1 MTVAVSKLRP
11 TRFVDTTQ
19 PHAAAALRA
28 AVWRRPRASQ
38 HRPADLAR
46 RRWATAWLR
55 LVASPRGAA
64 MAVTTAILV
73 LIAAGCS
80 SKRVLVPPRM
90 DLVEYYR
97 LGLVTFTIENAK
109 GDQLNRLAT
118 ERFMTDV
125 LGGQPG
131 IEILELG
138 VADAV
143 LDEIG
148 ESQLGPRAARA
159 IGGAHEVPA
168 VFFGHIT
175 VSDVKPRGV
184 LSGISL
190 PHVEATVSV
199 DLTVRLVS
207 AESGGTLWSSRARA
221 EETVGQLSLT
231 GGDVYFS
238 AEDPED
244 AYGRLVDV
252 LVYEVTR
259 DLRPSWVK
267 Q

>member
-1 MTVAVSKLRP
+1 MTVAVNKLRP
-11 TRFVDTTQ
+11 TRFVDTAQ

-28 AVWRRPRASQ
+28 AVWRRPRASR
-38 HRPADLAR
+38 HHSADLAR
-46 RRWATAWLR
+46 RRWASAWLR
-55 LVASPRGAA
+55 LVASPRGTAA
-64 MAVTTAILV
+64 TAVTALLV
-73 LIAAGCS
+73 LAIAGCA
-80 SKRVLVPPRM
+80 SKRVLMPPRI

-97 LGLVTFTIENAK
+97 LGLVTFTIENAE

-138 VADAV
+138 AADAV
-143 LDEIG
+143 LDEVG
-148 ESQLGPRAARA
+148 ESQLGPRAART
-159 IGGAHEVPA
+159 IGEIHEIPA

-184 LSGISL
+184 LAGISV

-199 DLTVRLVS
+199 DLTVRLLS
-207 AESGGTLWSSRARA
+207 TESGGTLWSRRAHA
-221 EETVGQLSLT
+221 EETVGQLGLS

-238 AEDPED
+238 AEDPEE

-259 DLRPSWVK
+259 DLRPTWVK